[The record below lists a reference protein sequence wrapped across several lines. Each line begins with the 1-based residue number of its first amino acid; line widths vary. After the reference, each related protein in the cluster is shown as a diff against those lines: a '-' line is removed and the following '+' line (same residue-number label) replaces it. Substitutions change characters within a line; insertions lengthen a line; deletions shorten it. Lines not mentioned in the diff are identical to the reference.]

1 MCVCLCLSPYSFSVH
16 NACLLPKVTVVG
28 LHVAC
33 LKLYTKSTYDKD
45 SRENRVFFFFSAI
58 KSKLMHTTASQIV
71 REQKYL
77 SYPSINFMAET
88 EAQPVKYKNP
98 KLHN

>member
-1 MCVCLCLSPYSFSVH
+1 
-16 NACLLPKVTVVG
+16 
-28 LHVAC
+28 
-33 LKLYTKSTYDKD
+33 
-45 SRENRVFFFFSAI
+45 
-58 KSKLMHTTASQIV
+58 MHTTASQIV

-98 KLHN
+98 KLYN

>member
-1 MCVCLCLSPYSFSVH
+1 
-16 NACLLPKVTVVG
+16 
-28 LHVAC
+28 
-33 LKLYTKSTYDKD
+33 
-45 SRENRVFFFFSAI
+45 
-58 KSKLMHTTASQIV
+58 MHTTASQIV

>member
-1 MCVCLCLSPYSFSVH
+1 M
-16 NACLLPKVTVVG
+16 TVVG

-45 SRENRVFFFFSAI
+45 SRENRLFFSAI
-58 KSKLMHTTASQIV
+58 KSRLMHTRASQIV

-77 SYPSINFMAET
+77 SYPSIHFMDET

-98 KLHN
+98 KLYN